1 MTAQS
6 SLAMEPAERVL
17 VIERVFDAP
26 RGLVFR
32 AWTEPERVGQWW
44 GPRGFKSTVLGKMDV
59 RPGGSYRIHM
69 RSSEGTEH
77 WLNGRYLE
85 VAEPERIVCT
95 FEWSDAD
102 GNGTRP
108 ETVLTVTFEDLG
120 AKTKLT
126 LRQAIFESESAR
138 DLHNQGWSGTLDRLA
153 EYIAA
158 A

>member
-26 RGLVFR
+26 RDLVFK
-32 AWTEPERVGQWW
+32 AWTEPERVAQWW

-69 RSSEGTEH
+69 RSPEGTDH
-77 WLNGRYLE
+77 WLKGRYHE
-85 VAEPERIVCT
+85 VAVPERIVCT
-95 FEWSDAD
+95 FEWLDAD
-102 GNGTRP
+102 GNAARP

-120 AKTKLT
+120 KKTKLT
-126 LRQAIFESESAR
+126 LHQSIFESESAR
-138 DLHNQGWSGTLDRLA
+138 DLHNQGWSGALDRLA
-153 EYIAA
+153 EYVAA